1 MLFQKTDNLFT
12 IPLPQSDL
20 IFTRYLY
27 VKDEVRVAL
36 LSSILRKSDD
46 AIFWAY
52 ELYYSGF
59 KHELFELLWNIY
71 YDFFATLNPSFE
83 SYFLKKHGEWLNNE
97 YDTIISSIVQSLLFR
112 PFNIDVFMLRN
123 ICETFEIT
131 CNYIKQPIVNIDD
144 SKQNLELWIREKD
157 YRSIVQWILNENT
170 ITDLTE
176 IYITSLHIFQANGLK
191 LSINRLKND
200 FVRITK
206 INTKMKHILLTKI
219 MTLFSRMEKLKKGNS
234 IYIAVDPEDIIQ
246 YDTVHGNRD
255 LKAYNILKNECIRGI
270 NDTQHLSLFKL
281 TRLKYDL
288 KAAYLSNWEYH
299 ASFSPL
305 WSQRIHWF
313 GGYPDY
319 NIQKIIFND
328 DESEEK
334 FYRLYGYEPDEQ
346 KLEVQEKSVGSIKKE
361 YNWKWF
367 YDTYKKNGLFEVYE
381 EELEE
386 FDVDGIKY

>member
-1 MLFQKTDNLFT
+1 MLFQKTDNIFT
-12 IPLPQSDL
+12 IPLPQNDL

-27 VKDEVRVAL
+27 VKDEVRIAL
-36 LSSILRKSDD
+36 LSSILNKSND

-97 YDTIISSIVQSLLFR
+97 YDTLVSSIVQSLLFR
-112 PFNIDVFMLRN
+112 PFNTDVYMLRN
-123 ICETFEIT
+123 ICESFEIT
-131 CNYIKQPIVNIDD
+131 CNYLINDF
-144 SKQNLELWIREKD
+144 KQNLELWIKEKD
-157 YRSIVQWILNENT
+157 YRSIAQWILNENT
-170 ITDLTE
+170 TVALTE
-176 IYITSLHIFQANGLK
+176 IYTTSLHIFQANGLK
-191 LSINRLKND
+191 LSINRLKNE
-200 FVRITK
+200 FIRIST
-206 INTKMKHILLTKI
+206 INTNIKHILLTKI
-219 MTLFSRMEKLKKGNS
+219 MTLFSSMEKLKKGK
-234 IYIAVDPEDIIQ
+234 IMYIAVDPDDIIP
-246 YDTVHGNRD
+246 YDTVHGNRE
-255 LKAYNILKNECIRGI
+255 LKAYHILKNQCTQGI
-270 NDTQHLSLFKL
+270 NDTQQLSLFKL
-281 TRLKYDL
+281 TRNRYNLKD
-288 KAAYLSNWEYH
+288 AYLNNWEYH

-305 WSQRIHWF
+305 WSQRIHWY

-319 NIQKIIFND
+319 GRKKIIFND

-346 KLEVQEKSVGSIKKE
+346 KLEVQDKSIGFIKKV

-367 YDTYKKNGLFEVYE
+367 YDTYKKNGLFDVYE

-386 FDVDGIKY
+386 FDMDGLKY

>member
-1 MLFQKTDNLFT
+1 MLFKKTDNVFT
-12 IPLPQSDL
+12 IPLPQNDL

-36 LSSILRKSDD
+36 LSSILNKSDD

-59 KHELFELLWNIY
+59 KHELFEILWNIY

-83 SYFLKKHGEWLNNE
+83 AYFLKKHGDWIDNNE
-97 YDTIISSIVQSLLFR
+97 DYDTLVSSIVQSLLFR

-131 CNYIKQPIVNIDD
+131 CNYINIENT
-144 SKQNLELWIREKD
+144 KLNLELWIKEKD
-157 YRSIVQWILNENT
+157 YRSISQWLLNENT
-170 ITDLTE
+170 TVDLTD
-176 IYITSLHIFQANGLK
+176 IYITSLHIFQEIGLK
-191 LSINRLKND
+191 ISINRLNNE
-200 FVRITK
+200 FIRISK
-206 INTKMKHILLTKI
+206 INTNMKHILLAKI
-219 MTLFSRMEKLKKGNS
+219 MTLFSRMEKLKKGKI
-234 IYIAVDPEDIIQ
+234 IYIAVDPEDITP
-246 YDTVHGNRD
+246 YDTVHGNRE
-255 LKAYNILKNECIRGI
+255 LKAYNILKNECTRGI
-270 NDTQHLSLFKL
+270 NDTKHLGLFKL
-281 TRLKYDL
+281 IRNRYKLKD
-288 KAAYLSNWEYH
+288 AYLNNWEYH

-319 NIQKIIFND
+319 NTQKIIFTEED
-328 DESEEK
+328 SEQK

-346 KLEVQEKSVGSIKKE
+346 KLEVQEKSVCFIKKE

-367 YDTYKKNGLFEVYE
+367 YETYKKNGLFEVYE
-381 EELEE
+381 EELDE
-386 FDVDGIKY
+386 FDVYGLKY

>member
-1 MLFQKTDNLFT
+1 MLFQKTDNIFT
-12 IPLPQSDL
+12 IPLPKNDL

-36 LSSILRKSDD
+36 LSSILKKSED

-83 SYFLKKHGEWLNNE
+83 AYFLKKHGEWINDE
-97 YDTIISSIVQSLLFR
+97 YDTLVSSLVQSLLFR
-112 PFNIDVFMLRN
+112 PFNNDVFMLRN
-123 ICETFEIT
+123 ICETFEIS
-131 CNYIKQPIVNIDD
+131 CNYIKQPTVNINDA
-144 SKQNLELWIREKD
+144 KQNLEFWIKEKD
-157 YRSIVQWILNENT
+157 YRSIAQWILNENT
-170 ITDLTE
+170 TNDLTE
-176 IYITSLHIFQANGLK
+176 IYTMSLHIFHANGVK
-191 LSINRLKND
+191 LSINRLKNE
-200 FVRITK
+200 FIRITK
-206 INTKMKHILLTKI
+206 INTNIKHILLTKI
-219 MTLFSRMEKLKKGNS
+219 MTLFSSMEKLKKGK
-234 IYIAVDPEDIIQ
+234 IMYIAVDPADIIH
-246 YDTVHGNRD
+246 YDTIHGNRE
-255 LKAYNILKNECIRGI
+255 LKAYNILKHVYMCGI
-270 NDTQHLSLFKL
+270 NDTKHLSLFKL
-281 TRLKYDL
+281 TRVKYVLKD
-288 KAAYLSNWEYH
+288 AYFNNWEYH

-305 WSQRIHWF
+305 WSQRIQWY

-319 NIQKIIFND
+319 NTQKIIFTEE
-328 DESEEK
+328 ESAQK

-367 YDTYKKNGLFEVYE
+367 YETYKKNGLFDVYE

-386 FDVDGIKY
+386 FDVDGLKY